1 MRFSRTFYRMWR
13 FVLLRTLPVLL
24 VPMLLMI
31 YICNVSVQRNRE
43 NAYESQLHQLRSG
56 IAKVE
61 HILENAADLILYLE
75 GESGVKQLLTSP
87 GPMVDGVQTLDFIN
101 IQQNIHSLAVSNALY
116 ACIQIYA
123 PHSDTL
129 IDSSTLALVPE
140 RYYGRVFQMEGLN
153 CQQWSE
159 EYLHRDYNMQ
169 LLSRRTCSFFS
180 HEDRYLVMAHSY
192 PTGLFS
198 YTTGNVF
205 IYLKEYD
212 LLARSFNVSRADS
225 GFVLA
230 LNAQGKI
237 VMQHGQAPTDML
249 TDEFLLEA
257 RCADLVSFTMD
268 GREMLLVHSPG
279 EKHGLDYYSAIPM
292 DQVLAPTLHFRT
304 TIIVLMVLVGL
315 VGLGL
320 IIFCSARLS
329 EPVSN
334 LYTLVAPSEEPVT
347 FDDVSASIHALIQ
360 QKESLQEQLSQ
371 QAYHYRMAVFHE
383 LLLGNA
389 NDAMTEWD
397 YRRQLGIDRTYPA
410 YVTMVVVLSDIG
422 DYSEDHLGVRMYI
435 RQALQSCIP
444 ALLEITDWGYDK
456 FVLLAGVETQGS
468 TQAIMAVNE
477 AVERLSGQMHNGQVF
492 SLAFYADLCQSL
504 SEVSIAFHHALSML
518 QRTDKDTSSIVQWHR
533 FLQPSPSVF
542 AYPIEVESKLIS
554 STLSGD
560 AALVQKCFDEI
571 TSLNQPLLHANSA
584 QCDDLLLALRSTW
597 LRLCSDGDKRMDV
610 EPVLSLVD
618 GCLNGSSDRSDC
630 LAHICRAFQGRAMNL
645 NGIHPTEITD
655 AQKRIKEYVDTHY
668 VNPNISLVFVAD
680 EFHLS
685 EVYLS
690 KLFKQI
696 TGENFSKY
704 IEQLRLTRANELL
717 QQHMPIKDVAQA
729 VGYNSP
735 QVFRRA
741 YKRMYGISPSDKT
754 FSE

>member
-1 MRFSRTFYRMWR
+1 MRFSKTFYRMWR

-43 NAYESQLHQLRSG
+43 NAYEAQRQLLSGG

-101 IQQNIHSLAVSNALY
+101 IQQNIHSMAVSNSLY
-116 ACIQIYA
+116 AGIQIYA

-129 IDSSTLALVPE
+129 VDSSTLALVPE
-140 RYYGRVFQMEGLN
+140 RYYGRVFQMEGLSF
-153 CQQWSE
+153 QQWSE

-192 PTGLFS
+192 PTGRFS

-225 GFVLA
+225 GFILA
-230 LNAQGKI
+230 LNAQGEI
-237 VMQHGQAPTDML
+237 VMQHGQAPADML

-257 RCADLVSFTMD
+257 RSTDFISFTMD
-268 GREMLLVHSPG
+268 GREMLLVHAPG
-279 EKHGLDYYSAIPM
+279 EKHALDYYSAVPM
-292 DQVLAPTLHFRT
+292 DQVLAPTLQFRN
-304 TIIVLMVLVGL
+304 TIVVLMVLVAL

-320 IIFCSARLS
+320 IAFCSARLS

-334 LYTLVAPSEEPVT
+334 LYTLVAPSDEPVS
-347 FDDVSASIHALIQ
+347 FDDVSASIRTLIH
-360 QKESLQEQLSQ
+360 QKESLQEQISQ

-389 NDAMTEWD
+389 NETMTEWD

-444 ALLEITDWGYDK
+444 SLLEITDWGYDK
-456 FVLLAGVETQGS
+456 FVLLAGVEAQGA
-468 TQAIMAVNE
+468 QAVAAVNE
-477 AVERLSGQMHNGQVF
+477 AVARMSGQMRNGEVF
-492 SLAFYADLCQSL
+492 SMAFYADLCQSL

-542 AYPIEVESKLIS
+542 TYPIEVESKLIS
-554 STLSGD
+554 SVLSGA

-571 TSLNQPLLHANSA
+571 ASLNQPLLISGSA

-597 LRLCSDGDKRMDV
+597 LRLCSDSDGSMDA

-618 GCLNGSSDRSDC
+618 GCLNSDGSRSEC
-630 LAHICRAFQGRAMNL
+630 LERICRAFQQRAMDL
-645 NGIHPTEITD
+645 SGVHPAEITD

-717 QQHMPIKDVAQA
+717 AQHMPIKDVAQA

-754 FSE
+754 FGE

>member
-1 MRFSRTFYRMWR
+1 MRFSKTFYRMWR

-31 YICNVSVQRNRE
+31 FICNVSVQRNRE

-61 HILENAADLILYLE
+61 HILENASDLILYLE
-75 GESGVKQLLTSP
+75 GESGVEQFLSSV
-87 GPMVDGVQTLDFIN
+87 GPMEDGVQTLDFIN
-101 IQQNIHSLAVSNALY
+101 IQQNIHSLAVSNSLY
-116 ACIQIYA
+116 ANIQIYSPRNA
-123 PHSDTL
+123 SL
-129 IDSSTLALVPE
+129 IDASTLALVPE
-140 RYYGRVFQMEGLN
+140 RYYGRVFELEGLDF
-153 CQQWSE
+153 QQWAA

-169 LLSRRTCSFFS
+169 LLSGRTCSFFS
-180 HEDRYLVMAHSY
+180 HKDRYLLTAHSY
-192 PTGLFS
+192 PTGLFQ

-212 LLARSFNVSRADS
+212 LLSRSFNVPRMDG
-225 GFVLA
+225 GFLFA
-230 LNAQGKI
+230 LNAQGEV
-237 VMQHGQAPTDML
+237 VMQHGTAPGDML
-249 TDEFLLEA
+249 SGEKLLQA
-257 RCADLVSFTMD
+257 RSEDFVSFTMD

-279 EKHGLDYYSAIPM
+279 EKHGLDYYSALPM
-292 DQVLAPTLHFRT
+292 DQVLAPTLQFRT
-304 TIIVLMVLVGL
+304 TIVVLMVLVAL
-315 VGLGL
+315 AGLGL
-320 IIFCSARLS
+320 IISCSARLS
-329 EPVSN
+329 RPVST
-334 LYTLVAPSEEPVT
+334 LYSLVAPSDEAVSFE
-347 FDDVSASIHALIQ
+347 DVSARIRSLISQ
-360 QKESLQEQLSQ
+360 TESLQEQVSQ
-371 QAYHYRMAVFHE
+371 QSYHYQMGIFHE

-397 YRRQLGIDRTYPA
+397 YRRQLGIDRNYDA

-435 RQALQSCIP
+435 RQALQSSIP
-444 ALLEITDWGYDK
+444 SLLEITDWGYDK
-456 FVLLAGVETQGS
+456 FVLLAGVEEGGS
-468 TQAIMAVNE
+468 ARAMLAVND
-477 AVERLSGQMHNGQVF
+477 AVARLSGQMRNGQVF
-492 SLAFYADLCQSL
+492 SMAFYADICQSL

-533 FLQPSPSVF
+533 FIQPSPSVF

-571 TSLNQPLLHANSA
+571 VSLNQPLLAANSS
-584 QCDDLLLALRSTW
+584 QCADLLLALRSTW
-597 LRLCSDGDKRMDV
+597 LRLCSDGDACMNV

-618 GCLNGSSDRSDC
+618 GCLNAGGSRSECLERIC
-630 LAHICRAFQGRAMNL
+630 LAFQDRAMYL
-645 NGIHPTEITD
+645 SGSKPAEITD
-655 AQKRIKEYVDTHY
+655 AQKRIKDYVDTHY

-704 IEQLRLTRANELL
+704 IKQLRLSRANELL

-754 FSE
+754 FGE